1 MGMAHVQ
8 EKGGV
13 ALCCLLFL
21 AIFIMLKTELIVMR
35 HFAPGPEYGLLL
47 FMLPGMVTT
56 SLVSRNALAAA
67 FFGAVLAI
75 PFCYLIRVLFFV
87 RVRSLWQEMAYAAS
101 AIFWCVL
108 GALMFMLAQTLWQHW
123 RRRSA

>member
-1 MGMAHVQ
+1 MAHVQ

-35 HFAPGPEYGLLL
+35 NFAPGPEYGLLL

-56 SLVSRNALAAA
+56 CLVSRNALAAA

-75 PFCYLIRVLFFV
+75 PLCYLIRVLFFV
-87 RVRSLWQEMAYAAS
+87 RVRALWQEMAYAAS

-108 GALMFMLAQTLWQHW
+108 GALMFMLAQTLWRHW
-123 RRRSA
+123 RRRGA

>member
-1 MGMAHVQ
+1 MTHVQ
-8 EKGGV
+8 GKYGT

-21 AIFIMLKTELIVMR
+21 TIFIMLKTELIVVR
-35 HFAPGPEYGLLL
+35 NFAPGPEYGLLL

-56 SLVSRNALAAA
+56 SLVKQSGLFAA

-75 PFCYLIRVLFFV
+75 PLCYLIRVLYFV
-87 RVRSLWQEMAYAAS
+87 RVRPLWQEMAYAAS

-108 GALMFMLAQTLWQHW
+108 GALIFMLIQGLWQHW
-123 RRRSA
+123 HRRRAR